1 MASPMH
7 TCTNALQGRRL
18 AKFVELEGN
27 MDKKEEQMELCRA
40 EGKNVKSQEKGQVKH
55 TASYL
60 EIKKVGINEYE
71 IIKKILKRLHNGIE
85 KERPQELCKVAGKYG
100 QMQEK
105 SILYQR
111 LIQSVRKIW

>member
-71 IIKKILKRLHNGIE
+71 IIKKILKRLDNGIE
-85 KERPQELCKVAGKYG
+85 K
-100 QMQEK
+100 
-105 SILYQR
+105 
-111 LIQSVRKIW
+111 RKALGIM